1 MILADARMLLRLLR
15 TPKLRGELARILA
28 NPSPPAPPLDRLSFV
43 AADGS
48 IDTAALAAS
57 LGEIEELRGP
67 IAFCP
72 SSPIS
77 RPRWLRR
84 SSPTSPEFGAARSI
98 LASCYARAMA
108 RATDCGRLA
117 NERAGGVLQQG
128 RHLGKDARAKLA
140 VDEPVIEA
148 QR

>member
-1 MILADARMLLRLLR
+1 MILADARMLLTLLR

-67 IAFCP
+67 FAFRHLP
-72 SSPIS
+72 VVTDITAPLAEEIVAEVFARLGSPASITE
-77 RPRWLRR
+77 PQLNAALAMFVADVAGTRR
-84 SSPTSPEFGAARSI
+84 SGVDSGFLLRESDGSRYR
-98 LASCYARAMA
+98 LRA
-108 RATDCGRLA
+108 LS
-117 NERAGGVLQQG
+117 E
-128 RHLGKDARAKLA
+128 
-140 VDEPVIEA
+140 
-148 QR
+148 

>member
-1 MILADARMLLRLLR
+1 MILADARMLLTLLR

-67 IAFCP
+67 FAFRHLP
-72 SSPIS
+72 VVTDITAPLAEEIVADVAGT
-77 RPRWLRR
+77 RR
-84 SSPTSPEFGAARSI
+84 S
-98 LASCYARAMA
+98 
-108 RATDCGRLA
+108 
-117 NERAGGVLQQG
+117 
-128 RHLGKDARAKLA
+128 A
-140 VDEPVIEA
+140 VDSGFLLRESDGSRYRLRALSE
-148 QR
+148 